1 MAKTLVRNKIAERVF
16 GMALPCDAKDAK
28 AFCEAMLDGTYAIY
42 ERTTEKGNETE
53 QAVNQVTI
61 TGESTD
67 KRKAT
72 FSFYASANKNPDEI
86 MSALKGK
93 TFNSVKFDK
102 VYIISFQQIS
112 IGAGE

>member
-1 MAKTLVRNKIAERVF
+1 MPRALFGVNKLRNATQKTQKL
-16 GMALPCDAKDAK
+16 
-28 AFCEAMLDGTYAIY
+28 MLDGTYAIY

-61 TGESTD
+61 TGESAD
-67 KRKAT
+67 ERKAT
-72 FSFYASANKNPDEI
+72 FSFYASANKNPDE
-86 MSALKGK
+86 SALKGK

>member
-1 MAKTLVRNKIAERVF
+1 
-16 GMALPCDAKDAK
+16 
-28 AFCEAMLDGTYAIY
+28 MLDGTCAIY

-61 TGESTD
+61 TGESAD

-72 FSFYASANKNPDEI
+72 FSFYASANKNPDE
-86 MSALKGK
+86 SALKGK

>member
-1 MAKTLVRNKIAERVF
+1 
-16 GMALPCDAKDAK
+16 
-28 AFCEAMLDGTYAIY
+28 MLDGTYAIY

-61 TGESTD
+61 TGESED

-72 FSFYASANKNPDEI
+72 FSFYVSASKNPDEI

>member
-1 MAKTLVRNKIAERVF
+1 MAKTLVRNKIAKRVF
-16 GMALPCDAKDAK
+16 GMALPCDAKEAK
-28 AFCEAMLDGTYAIY
+28 AFCDAMLDGTYAIY
-42 ERTTEKGNETE
+42 ERTTEKGNEKE

-61 TGESTD
+61 TGESAD

-72 FSFYASANKNPDEI
+72 FSFYASANKNPDE
-86 MSALKGK
+86 SALKGK

-112 IGAGE
+112 TSAGA

>member
-16 GMALPCDAKDAK
+16 GMALPCDAKDTK
-28 AFCEAMLDGTYAIY
+28 AFFEAMLDGTYAIY
-42 ERTTEKGNETE
+42 EKTTEKGNETE

-72 FSFYASANKNPDEI
+72 FSFYASASKNPDE
-86 MSALKGK
+86 SALKGK

-112 IGAGE
+112 TSAGA